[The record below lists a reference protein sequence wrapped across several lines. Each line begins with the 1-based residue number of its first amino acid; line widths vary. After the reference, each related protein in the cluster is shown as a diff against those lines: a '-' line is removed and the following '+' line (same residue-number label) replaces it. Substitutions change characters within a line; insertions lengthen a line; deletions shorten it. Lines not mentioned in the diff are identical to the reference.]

1 MLQVSMTGIGRGPN
15 NKTFYLYV
23 FERGES
29 YDLYI
34 FFHDGSLFNIGW
46 EFFVW
51 TTRIFLY
58 IGKD

>member
-46 EFFVW
+46 EFFV
-51 TTRIFLY
+51 
-58 IGKD
+58 